1 MSVCQIKP
9 IYIMTNNKTQ
19 KFIKSQIMQL
29 RNKIRNKKEEL
40 KVFLDTSYNFSM
52 RANVCKDAILYYE
65 NRITNLENE
74 EEYNK

>member
-1 MSVCQIKP
+1 
-9 IYIMTNNKTQ
+9 
-19 KFIKSQIMQL
+19 MQL

-52 RANVCKDAILYYE
+52 RANVCKEAISYYE
-65 NRITNLENE
+65 GRITTLENE